1 MSASSDFLNCSPS
14 VGDFLRVSDDC
25 GGREGVNVGIVSGGV
40 NVRMF
45 QVREKG
51 LMLGGREGVNVGIVL
66 GGREVLW
73 WNCFG

>member
-25 GGREGVNVGIVSGGV
+25 GGREGVNV
-40 NVRMF
+40 RMF

-51 LMLGGREGVNVGIVL
+51 GGREGVNVRMFRV
-66 GGREVLW
+66 REK
-73 WNCFG
+73 G